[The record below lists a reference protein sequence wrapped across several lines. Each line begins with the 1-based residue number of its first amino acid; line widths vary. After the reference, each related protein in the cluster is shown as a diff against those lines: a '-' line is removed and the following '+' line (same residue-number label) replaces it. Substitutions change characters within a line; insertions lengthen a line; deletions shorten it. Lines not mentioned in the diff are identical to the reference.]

1 MAIAAP
7 ASTLGARGLPA
18 DEAPSS
24 LPGQGAPRPKL
35 DVVDRRLRASRST
48 RRQANVLKAIG
59 AMFVVGAFAVT
70 AAAHTFVASD
80 QQRIDTLQGQ
90 LSRVLAAQQELQVS
104 RAELESPSRVLAIAE
119 HQLGMVSP
127 GSVTY
132 LSPVNPGPSVEQA
145 GAQAS
150 KSAAGSSSRHGKFNS
165 TVKAIA
171 NRNAETATKSRAGG
185 PSTAVTRAG

>member
-1 MAIAAP
+1 MAVAAP
-7 ASTLGARGLPA
+7 ASTSGARALQA
-18 DEAPSS
+18 EVARSS
-24 LPGQGAPRPKL
+24 RPGQGAPRPKL

-48 RRQANVLKAIG
+48 RRQANVLKAVG
-59 AMFVVGAFAVT
+59 VLFVVGAFAVT

-90 LSRVLAAQQELQVS
+90 LSRALAAQQELQVS

-127 GSVTY
+127 GSVIY
-132 LSPVNPGPSVEQA
+132 LSPLKPGPSVDQA

-150 KSAAGSSSRHGKFNS
+150 RAASSSAASG
-165 TVKAIA
+165 VKAA
-171 NRNAETATKSRAGG
+171 AKGMAGRHLAPATKSHTGG
-185 PSTAVTRAG
+185 PSTAVSRAG